1 MAADCGGREVHLVL
15 TPGKGLAFKKVQMA
29 RIWSY
34 LLGSE
39 TALTAL
45 SVPQ

>member
-15 TPGKGLAFKKVQMA
+15 TPGKSLDLQKVQMT
-29 RIWSY
+29 RSWSY

-45 SVPQ
+45 SVP